1 MVLNL
6 LADERLT
13 VTLRSRRRRQRELSI
28 VRSLIIK
35 SSVRTVGCFGW

>member
-13 VTLRSRRRRQRELSI
+13 VTLRSRRRRQRELSH
-28 VRSLIIK
+28 VECLVVK
-35 SSVRTVGCFGW
+35 GVEVTVGWYDW